1 MQKLFYVTVL
11 VGVFIVG
18 CSSSADKVSLT
29 GAFRGKSIRD
39 AKPRDGAF
47 TTIYIPIYD
56 IGIVFSEKEFSGS
69 QKKDDEEPI
78 VIRGKYEL
86 TGKNAIRFIAE
97 DFANEVVVLDGV
109 FTYSLQ
115 EKTLTLTKQDGSLK
129 LVLTRLPER

>member
-1 MQKLFYVTVL
+1 MLKPHYVTLL

-18 CSSSADKVSLT
+18 CSSSADTVSLV

-39 AKPRDGAF
+39 AKPKNGAF
-47 TTIYIPIYD
+47 TTVYIPIYD
-56 IGIVFSEKEFSGS
+56 IGVVFAEKEFSGS

-78 VIRGKYEL
+78 MIRGKYEL
-86 TGKNAIRFIAE
+86 IGKNTIRFMAE
-97 DFANEVVVLDGV
+97 EATNGVVVLDGV
-109 FTYSLQ
+109 FNYSLK

>member
-1 MQKLFYVTVL
+1 MNKLLPVTFL

-18 CSSSADKVSLT
+18 CSSSADKVSLV
-29 GAFRGKSIRD
+29 GAFRGKSIRE
-39 AKPRDGAF
+39 AKPKNGAF
-47 TTIYIPIYD
+47 TTVYIPIYD
-56 IGIVFSEKEFSGS
+56 IGIVFTEKEFSGS
-69 QKKDDEEPI
+69 QQKDNQEPI

-109 FTYSLQ
+109 FNYSLK

>member
-1 MQKLFYVTVL
+1 
-11 VGVFIVG
+11 
-18 CSSSADKVSLT
+18 
-29 GAFRGKSIRD
+29 
-39 AKPRDGAF
+39 
-47 TTIYIPIYD
+47 
-56 IGIVFSEKEFSGS
+56 VFSEKEFSGS

-115 EKTLTLTKQDGSLK
+115 EKTLTLTKQDGSVSNLFSLGYLNGNCFANHIECVINTYK
-129 LVLTRLPER
+129 SDAVHLPDQLFFCPRF